1 MPLQLPQD
9 DLDQARALQGSVFDD
24 TWSKLRRWGASDPS
38 GGLGANPMGGMGV
51 GIVRNA
57 EHPAFQL
64 LRRIAPGAA
73 ENLERTPAI
82 VRYTSAPGKD
92 LFGQGMNAATVP
104 ITADT
109 AQLIRSAGGL
119 RQAVG
124 LSGTDVPLSEIAE
137 MARTPGS
144 SIQVFPRNMMT
155 SLGDPAANALHESA
169 HAMRLART
177 GGADALPTISPAK
190 VEAIREQANLEG
202 IPFAS
207 HPSDPIH
214 SALDA
219 ITRLRSRG
227 FRIVAPTP

>member
-24 TWSKLRRWGASDPS
+24 TWSKLRRWGATDPS
-38 GGLGANPMGGMGV
+38 GGLGANPMGGMSV

-82 VRYTSAPGKD
+82 VRYTSTPGKD

-119 RQAVG
+119 PQAVG
-124 LSGTDVPLSEIAE
+124 FTGADVPSRRSPRWRAGP
-137 MARTPGS
+137 ARPFRYFPG
-144 SIQVFPRNMMT
+144 I
-155 SLGDPAANALHESA
+155 
-169 HAMRLART
+169 
-177 GGADALPTISPAK
+177 
-190 VEAIREQANLEG
+190 
-202 IPFAS
+202 
-207 HPSDPIH
+207 
-214 SALDA
+214 
-219 ITRLRSRG
+219 
-227 FRIVAPTP
+227 

>member
-24 TWSKLRRWGASDPS
+24 TWSQLRRWGASDPS
-38 GGLGANPMGGMGV
+38 GGLGANPMNGMGV

-82 VRYTSAPGKD
+82 VRYTSTPGKD
-92 LFGQGMNAATVP
+92 LFGQGMNAATMP
-104 ITADT
+104 MTTDT
-109 AQLIRSAGGL
+109 AQLIRDAGGL

-124 LSGTDVPLSEIAE
+124 FSGADVPLSEIAE
-137 MARTPGS
+137 MANVPGS

-155 SLGDPAANALHESA
+155 TLGDPAATALHEGS
-169 HAMRLART
+169 HAMRYART
-177 GGADALPTISPAK
+177 GGASGLPNISPEK
-190 VEAIREQANLEG
+190 IEAIREQASRENL
-202 IPFAS
+202 PFVS
-207 HPSDPIH
+207 HPPDPVH
-214 SALDA
+214 AALDA

-227 FRIVAPTP
+227 FWIESPR

>member
-1 MPLQLPQD
+1 M
-9 DLDQARALQGSVFDD
+9 FDD

-38 GGLGANPMGGMGV
+38 GGLGPMNGMGV

-82 VRYTSAPGKD
+82 VRYTSTPGKD

-119 RQAVG
+119 QQAVG
-124 LSGTDVPLSEIAE
+124 FTGADVPLSEIAE

-144 SIQVFPRNMMT
+144 SIQVFPENM
-155 SLGDPAANALHESA
+155 SRLGDPAANALHEGA
-169 HAMRLART
+169 HAMKFART
-177 GGADALPTISPAK
+177 GGASGLPNISPEK
-190 VEAIREQANLEG
+190 IEAIREQASRENL
-202 IPFAS
+202 PFVS
-207 HPSDPIH
+207 HPPDPIH

-227 FRIVAPTP
+227 FWIESPR